1 MLIQA
6 AIIKS
11 DHLLFWST
19 RHSPAPSGSSLSPP
33 SPFPGPHSQE
43 HVDWASAG
51 SENWSRS
58 WLKLL
63 RSRSGLNSCLSPS
76 VQPQD
81 KQLLLFNGKVGKK
94 WWENGAWENKD
105 HHIWKQFLGWLWG
118 NKTSPRL
125 WGNCTSAFVW
135 ATPSRANTFQS
146 RSSCS
151 QFNFF

>member
-19 RHSPAPSGSSLSPP
+19 RHSPAPSGSSLLPP
-33 SPFPGPHSQE
+33 SPFPGPHSHE

-63 RSRSGLNSCLSPS
+63 CSRSGLNSCLSPS
-76 VQPQD
+76 IQPQD
-81 KQLLLFNGKVGKK
+81 KQLLLFTSKMGGKMRKK
-94 WWENGAWENKD
+94 WNVREYRLPHLRAA
-105 HHIWKQFLGWLWG
+105 LGLTVG
-118 NKTSPRL
+118 QLNPIKTLGKLHFCFCVCS
-125 WGNCTSAFVW
+125 
-135 ATPSRANTFQS
+135 PSRANIFQS
-146 RSSCS
+146 KSSCS
-151 QFNFF
+151 QN